1 MGVSDAAGRNIADG
15 SSFTWTQL
23 WMTVTTYSTTAKLP
37 YQASF
42 GVMGVADRSEYRTC
56 GTFTTTDPYPDI
68 ASKPLSYLGSYRR
81 NLNWSHRTDGSLS
94 RNLDA

>member
-1 MGVSDAAGRNIADG
+1 MDAAMDDRHNILDDR
-15 SSFTWTQL
+15 
-23 WMTVTTYSTTAKLP
+23 
-37 YQASF
+37 QASVP
-42 GVMGVADRSEYRTC
+42 GLTWGDGVADRSEYRTC

-68 ASKPLSYLGSYRR
+68 VSKPLSYLGSYRR

>member
-1 MGVSDAAGRNIADG
+1 
-15 SSFTWTQL
+15 
-23 WMTVTTYSTTAKLP
+23 MTVTTYSTTAKLP

-42 GVMGVADRSEYRTC
+42 GVMGWLIALNIAHVARSRLLIRILTL
-56 GTFTTTDPYPDI
+56 PV
-68 ASKPLSYLGSYRR
+68 KPLSYLGSYRR